1 MSPLSKRI
9 ALALPFML
17 MLAMVAPVAAPPG
30 LQIHTPAISPTM
42 PGPNDQ
48 VTVNVTVT
56 PGASV
61 QNVSIHY
68 TTDSW
73 KTSNTT
79 VQAVYNATSQFA
91 LAHIPPQYGG
101 GHVEYYV
108 VAYGTNGNEYLN
120 NNSTSYYRY
129 TVAAPTSIFAT
140 GLWIE
145 IAIVVVVIG
154 AALAIGVYSFKAKKP
169 ATN

>member
-1 MSPLSKRI
+1 MLPMI
-9 ALALPFML
+9 AT
-17 MLAMVAPVAAPPG
+17 VAAPPG
-30 LQIHTPAISPTM
+30 LNIHTPTISPTM

-56 PGASV
+56 PGAAV

-68 TTDSW
+68 TSDSW
-73 KTSNTT
+73 KSTNTT
-79 VQAVYNATSQFA
+79 VQVTYNATSQFG

-101 GHVEYYV
+101 GHVEYYI
-108 VAYGTNGNEYLN
+108 VAYGTNGNEYVN
-120 NNSTSYYRY
+120 DNSTNYYRY

-145 IAIVVVVIG
+145 IAIVVVVVG
-154 AALAIGVYSFKAKKP
+154 AALAIGVYSFKPKKP